1 MKQFLIILLFMVA
14 AFFAGIEFAY
24 QIHPYERCTVG
35 KGFTNPEDIGECI
48 WLLEN
53 QKALR

>member
-1 MKQFLIILLFMVA
+1 MKLAFTIAFLAGFVLGGLMVTLTN
-14 AFFAGIEFAY
+14 
-24 QIHPYERCTVG
+24 PYNRCTVE
-35 KGFTNPEDIGECI
+35 KGFTDPSDIGECI